1 MPKITFTVDH
11 KVQQHDGNGPEYKA
25 GQSYDLHGSYAEK
38 YKRLGY
44 AVDYVAPAPVA
55 EKPKAA
61 PEPSGDV
68 MTPAT
73 VKRGKEWI
81 DRADDKSAAAAP
93 AAPVDH
99 SNRGGFKRR

>member
-25 GQSYDLHGSYAEK
+25 GQTYDLHGSYAEK

-44 AVDYVAPAPVA
+44 AVDYAAPAPVV

-61 PEPSGDV
+61 PEPVRAEVSDADR
-68 MTPAT
+68 PAT
-73 VKRGKEWI
+73 
-81 DRADDKSAAAAP
+81 ATP
-93 AAPVDH
+93 AAPSDH

>member
-25 GQSYDLHGSYAEK
+25 GQTYDLHGSYAEK

-61 PEPSGDV
+61 PEPVRVETRDE
-68 MTPAT
+68 TQ
-73 VKRGKEWI
+73 R
-81 DRADDKSAAAAP
+81 SAPDTTAAP
-93 AAPVDH
+93 SDH